1 MDPPKEHHQRM
12 HRLEHVFAE
21 MKQDPTATPQVMSK
35 TAQKFESDISK
46 SILQPRTADALVKM
60 PDDDDDEQG

>member
-1 MDPPKEHHQRM
+1 M

>member
-1 MDPPKEHHQRM
+1 
-12 HRLEHVFAE
+12 